1 MKTLRKSILPLFLAL
16 LAALLPDVSV
26 QVLQGQGRKVN
37 TNIYTPPSIRERY
50 ANQPGQRPQVPFPR
64 PTNIPQNPALANLPV
79 ILKIRYEDDRVT
91 ADMRNAPIQQALEE
105 LAARTGVVFEVSST
119 DNDPISISL
128 FRISLQEAVQ
138 RIVGPGNSIA
148 YFGRDESGLDRLLFV
163 RVLARKN
170 PNAPTSLRYL
180 GVGAITKTVE
190 DVVETP
196 DQAIKALATSDSV
209 DLRQKAIET
218 LAASKSELATA
229 ALTIALDDPA
239 PEVRVASVEGLAGL
253 GARPVLPKI
262 VGLLKDEHPGVR
274 RSAIVAI
281 ALLGDATSL
290 RDLRPMG
297 KDPDPSVVAEAE
309 TAIKQLSTRRP

>member
-1 MKTLRKSILPLFLAL
+1 MRKVILLMLATL
-16 LAALLPDVSV
+16 LAGLLPELSV
-26 QVLQGQGRKVN
+26 HSLFGQGRKVN
-37 TNIYTPPSIRERY
+37 TNVYTPPSIRERY
-50 ANQPGQRPQVPFPR
+50 ANQPVQRPQVPHPQ
-64 PTNIPQNPALANLPV
+64 PNLPQQNPALANLPV
-79 ILKIRYEDDRVT
+79 TLKIRYDDDRVT
-91 ADMRNAPIQQALEE
+91 AEVRNAPIQQALEE
-105 LAARTGVVFEVSST
+105 LAARTGIVFEVSSI
-119 DNDPISISL
+119 DNDPVSVSL
-128 FRISLQEAVQ
+128 FRVSLQEAVQ
-138 RIVGPGNSIA
+138 RVVGPGNSIA
-148 YFGRDESGLDRLLFV
+148 YFGKDESGRERLLFV

-180 GVGAITKTVE
+180 GIGAITKTGE

-196 DQAIKALATSDSV
+196 DQAIKALASSDDV

-218 LAASKSELATA
+218 LAASKSDVAAA

-239 PEVRVASVEGLAGL
+239 PEVRVASIEGLASL

-262 VGLLKDEHPGVR
+262 VALLKDEHPGVR

-281 ALLGDATSL
+281 ALLGDTTSL

-309 TAIKQLSTRRP
+309 TAIKKLSTRRP